1 MIGRVQRTKG
11 LPSTFSHGSER
22 GSSGFHSYNNACASF
37 SDYALF
43 SAPYSIL
50 LYYLKRKIRVKSH
63 CLMQPFSK
71 SVSDRD
77 CSRNQAGEKGVWEVK
92 ATITHLCHLPNEQQ
106 EPPNCCICFFF
117 FFLQPS
123 ILLNKILTPVPHVPV
138 ESIKQNKTTTT
149 KKNNT
154 RAGCVLKGY
163 RSQLKSFQWPKLE
176 QFGQYDK
183 QHCTGL

>member
-11 LPSTFSHGSER
+11 LHSTFSHGSER

-50 LYYLKRKIRVKSH
+50 LHYLKRKIRVKSH

-77 CSRNQAGEKGVWEVK
+77 CSGNQAGEKGVREVK
-92 ATITHLCHLPNEQQ
+92 ATITHLCHIPNERQ
-106 EPPNCCICFFF
+106 EPPNCCVGFFY
-117 FFLQPS
+117 LQMP
-123 ILLNKILTPVPHVPV
+123 IFLNKILAPGPHVPV
-138 ESIKQNKTTTT
+138 ESIKQNKTKNPPQPCWHF
-149 KKNNT
+149 KKL
-154 RAGCVLKGY
+154 A
-163 RSQLKSFQWPKLE
+163 
-176 QFGQYDK
+176 
-183 QHCTGL
+183 

>member
-11 LPSTFSHGSER
+11 LHSTFSHGSER

-50 LYYLKRKIRVKSH
+50 LHYLKRKIRVKSH

-77 CSRNQAGEKGVWEVK
+77 CSRNQAGERGVREVK
-92 ATITHLCHLPNEQQ
+92 ATITHLCHIPNERQ
-106 EPPNCCICFFF
+106 EPPNCCVFFF
-117 FFLQPS
+117 FFFPYLQMP
-123 ILLNKILTPVPHVPV
+123 ILLNKILAKILTPVPHVPV
-138 ESIKQNKTTTT
+138 ESIKQNKT
-149 KKNNT
+149 KNPPQPFL
-154 RAGCVLKGY
+154 AFLKNY
-163 RSQLKSFQWPKLE
+163 
-176 QFGQYDK
+176 
-183 QHCTGL
+183 T

>member
-11 LPSTFSHGSER
+11 LHSTFSHGSER

-50 LYYLKRKIRVKSH
+50 LHYLKRKIRVKSH

-92 ATITHLCHLPNEQQ
+92 ATITHLCHIPNERQ
-106 EPPNCCICFFF
+106 EPPNCCVRI
-117 FFLQPS
+117 FFLPPNAHSLKQDPCTS
-123 ILLNKILTPVPHVPV
+123 ATCSWGIYQTKHNKKATPTLLT
-138 ESIKQNKTTTT
+138 
-149 KKNNT
+149 
-154 RAGCVLKGY
+154 
-163 RSQLKSFQWPKLE
+163 F
-176 QFGQYDK
+176 
-183 QHCTGL
+183 

>member
-11 LPSTFSHGSER
+11 LHSTFSHGSER
-22 GSSGFHSYNNACASF
+22 GSSGFHSYNNACVSF

-50 LYYLKRKIRVKSH
+50 LHYLKRKIRVKSH

-92 ATITHLCHLPNEQQ
+92 ATITHLCHIPNEQQ

-117 FFLQPS
+117 PPS
-123 ILLNKILTPVPHVPV
+123 LLSLKQDPYTNATCSCGIYQT
-138 ESIKQNKTTTT
+138 KQNKKTHPNLADIFKNWH
-149 KKNNT
+149 KKN
-154 RAGCVLKGY
+154 C
-163 RSQLKSFQWPKLE
+163 
-176 QFGQYDK
+176 
-183 QHCTGL
+183 

>member
-11 LPSTFSHGSER
+11 LPSTFSHCSER

-50 LYYLKRKIRVKSH
+50 LHYLKRKIRVKSH

-117 FFLQPS
+117 SLQPS
-123 ILLNKILTPVPHVPV
+123 ILLNKIDPVFSVTVPCLFYLRPSSLLGSAKISFTVRENVHILTISHWTNEHPGNHLKRLYFVY
-138 ESIKQNKTTTT
+138 SI
-149 KKNNT
+149 
-154 RAGCVLKGY
+154 
-163 RSQLKSFQWPKLE
+163 W
-176 QFGQYDK
+176 
-183 QHCTGL
+183 

>member
-50 LYYLKRKIRVKSH
+50 LHYLKRKIRVKSH

-106 EPPNCCICFFF
+106 EPPNCCIWFFF
-117 FFLQPS
+117 PLQAS
-123 ILLNKILTPVPHVPV
+123 ILLNKILTPMPHVPV
-138 ESIKQNKTTTT
+138 ESIKQNKTKKHPNLADIFKNWH
-149 KKNNT
+149 KKN
-154 RAGCVLKGY
+154 C
-163 RSQLKSFQWPKLE
+163 
-176 QFGQYDK
+176 
-183 QHCTGL
+183 

>member
-11 LPSTFSHGSER
+11 LPSTFSRGSER

-43 SAPYSIL
+43 SAPCSIL
-50 LYYLKRKIRVKSH
+50 LHYLKRKIRVKSH

-117 FFLQPS
+117 FFLQAS
-123 ILLNKILTPVPHVPV
+123 ILLNKILTPMPHVLV
-138 ESIKQNKTTTT
+138 ESIKQNKT
-149 KKNNT
+149 KKKPQP
-154 RAGCVLKGY
+154 CWHFK
-163 RSQLKSFQWPKLE
+163 KLA
-176 QFGQYDK
+176 
-183 QHCTGL
+183 

>member
-11 LPSTFSHGSER
+11 LHSTFSHGSER

-50 LYYLKRKIRVKSH
+50 LQYLKRKIRVKSH

-77 CSRNQAGEKGVWEVK
+77 CSRNQAGERGVREVK
-92 ATITHLCHLPNEQQ
+92 ATITHLCHIPNEQQ
-106 EPPNCCICFFF
+106 EPPNCCVVVVVVVFSSLSLSLSSFF
-117 FFLQPS
+117 FFLPNLQMP
-123 ILLNKILTPVPHVPV
+123 ILLNKILAPVPHVPV
-138 ESIKQNKTTTT
+138 ESIKQNKT
-149 KKNNT
+149 KNPPRPFLT
-154 RAGCVLKGY
+154 FLKNY
-163 RSQLKSFQWPKLE
+163 A
-176 QFGQYDK
+176 
-183 QHCTGL
+183 

>member
-117 FFLQPS
+117 FPPTLHSLKQDPYTNATCS
-123 ILLNKILTPVPHVPV
+123 CGIYQT
-138 ESIKQNKTTTT
+138 KQNNNNKKKTHPNLADILKNWH
-149 KKNNT
+149 KKN
-154 RAGCVLKGY
+154 R
-163 RSQLKSFQWPKLE
+163 
-176 QFGQYDK
+176 
-183 QHCTGL
+183 